1 VTPTPAE
8 DRWIKVF
15 QPQPDARLRLFC
27 FPYAGG
33 GASIYRLWHRDLPG
47 GVEVCAVQ
55 LPGRESRWR
64 EEPFRRVPPLADA
77 ATEALAPR
85 LGRPYAFFGHSMGA
99 VLAFEVT
106 RRLRGRGLPGPR
118 HLFVSGRS
126 APRVEITDPPIRDL
140 PRDEFIEAVRSYSG
154 TPEEVLQ
161 NKELMELV
169 EPLLRADFSVS
180 ETYEYRADGDPLD
193 VPLTVLGGLRDQDVP
208 PEDLEA
214 WSLETR
220 GPYRKHLLD
229 GGHFFLNDMRD
240 EVLRIV
246 SRELAPYLG

>member
-99 VLAFEVT
+99 VIAFEVA
-106 RRLRGRGLPGPR
+106 RRDRKVDEEYEAIQRQSITFMMEDPRSIRRALEIMWVVRALERIGDHAKNICEYTVYMVHGKDIR
-118 HLFVSGRS
+118 HLSLEDAERQ
-126 APRVEITDPPIRDL
+126 IRDGA
-140 PRDEFIEAVRSYSG
+140 RRQKGA
-154 TPEEVLQ
+154 
-161 NKELMELV
+161 
-169 EPLLRADFSVS
+169 
-180 ETYEYRADGDPLD
+180 
-193 VPLTVLGGLRDQDVP
+193 
-208 PEDLEA
+208 
-214 WSLETR
+214 
-220 GPYRKHLLD
+220 
-229 GGHFFLNDMRD
+229 
-240 EVLRIV
+240 
-246 SRELAPYLG
+246 

>member
-1 VTPTPAE
+1 MSPPAE

-15 QPQPDARLRLFC
+15 QPQPEAQLRLYC

-33 GASIYRLWHRDLPG
+33 GASIYRLWHRELPG

-64 EEPFRRVPPLADA
+64 EEPFRRTEPLADA
-77 ATEALAPR
+77 ATEALSPR

-106 RRLRGRGLPGPR
+106 RRLRRRGLEGPR

-126 APRVEITDPPIRDL
+126 APRVETADPPIRDL
-140 PRDEFIEAVRSYSG
+140 PRDEFIEAVRGYSG

-161 NKELMELV
+161 NRELMELV

-180 ETYEYRADGDPLD
+180 ETYDYRPDAEPLD
-193 VPLTVLGGLRDQDVP
+193 VPLTVLGGLGDPDVP

-214 WSLETR
+214 WRLETR

-229 GGHFFLNDMRD
+229 GGHFFLHEKRE

-246 SRELAPYLG
+246 SRELEPYLR

>member
-1 VTPTPAE
+1 VSPTTAE

-15 QPQPDARLRLFC
+15 QPQPDAQLRLFC

-33 GASIYRLWHRDLPG
+33 GASIYRLWPRELPG

-64 EEPFRRVPPLADA
+64 EEPFRRVEPLADA
-77 ATEALAPR
+77 TTEAL
-85 LGRPYAFFGHSMGA
+85 LGRLERPFAFFGHSMGA
-99 VLAFEVT
+99 ILAFEVA
-106 RRLRGRGLPGPR
+106 RRLGRRGLRGPR
-118 HLFVSGRS
+118 HLVVSGRS
-126 APRVEITDPPIRDL
+126 APRVEIDDPPIRDL
-140 PRDEFIEAVRSYSG
+140 PREEFIDAVRRYSG

-161 NKELMELV
+161 NRELMELV

-180 ETYEYRADGDPLD
+180 ETYEYSPDPEPLA
-193 VPLTVLGGLRDQDVP
+193 VPLTVFGGLRDEEVP

-214 WSLETR
+214 WRLETR
-220 GPYRKHLLD
+220 GPYRKYLID
-229 GGHFFLNDMRD
+229 GGHFFLNDQRE

-246 SRELAPYLG
+246 ARELEPYLR